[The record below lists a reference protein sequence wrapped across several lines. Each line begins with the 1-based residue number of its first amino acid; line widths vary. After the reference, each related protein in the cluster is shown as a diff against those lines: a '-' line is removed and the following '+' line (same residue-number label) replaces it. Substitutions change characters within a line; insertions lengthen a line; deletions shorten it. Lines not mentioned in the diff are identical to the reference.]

1 MCDGDYKSVIWV
13 QSVCV
18 VGFALYLMMALRKID
33 EQESHF
39 VAPNTNGRIFERA
52 RNSMAKSMNQ
62 RVSQLFH
69 VSFFYQLAE
78 IINATDTQDEKSLW
92 VGLYKDI
99 SFLKSN
105 LYTDN

>member
-1 MCDGDYKSVIWV
+1 
-13 QSVCV
+13 
-18 VGFALYLMMALRKID
+18 
-33 EQESHF
+33 
-39 VAPNTNGRIFERA
+39 
-52 RNSMAKSMNQ
+52 MAKSMNQ
-62 RVSQLFH
+62 RVSQLLH

-105 LYTDN
+105 L